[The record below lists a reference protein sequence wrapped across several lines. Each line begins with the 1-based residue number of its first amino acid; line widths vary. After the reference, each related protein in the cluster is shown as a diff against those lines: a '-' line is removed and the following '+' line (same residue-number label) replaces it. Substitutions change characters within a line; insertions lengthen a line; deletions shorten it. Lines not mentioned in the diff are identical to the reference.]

1 MKRCTFKN
9 VRYYQMANTLIKVI
23 FSMPNRIKTTLK
35 FSMHNDKK
43 ISRIQYESKHRK
55 YEYEKSLTF
64 ILEIVLIFI

>member
-1 MKRCTFKN
+1 
-9 VRYYQMANTLIKVI
+9 
-23 FSMPNRIKTTLK
+23 MPNRIKTTLK

-64 ILEIVLIFI
+64 ILELVLIFI